1 MGIKNFSG
9 RVRRW
14 GWVRSVGTALTLAG
28 AIVVFV
34 VLILP
39 ATATAGHPR
48 YCAGDN
54 TLRIFGFSPNKG
66 KVGAD
71 GDNAQITLLGANFHE
86 EAVDIL
92 IGNSKGKGVLVS
104 TWDFANPVDNTIIF
118 TIPDGAPTGAQHII
132 VQTSSGSA
140 GCMAISKST
149 IRIS

>member
-1 MGIKNFSG
+1 VGIKNFSC
-9 RVRRW
+9 RARRW
-14 GWVRSVGTALTLAG
+14 GWVRTIGAALTLAG
-28 AIVVFV
+28 ATVVFV

-39 ATATAGHPR
+39 ATATAGHPP

-54 TLRIFGFSPNKG
+54 TLRIFSFSPNKG

-71 GDNAQITLLGANFHE
+71 GANSQITLLGANFQE
-86 EAVDIL
+86 EAVEVL

-104 TWDFANPVDNTIIF
+104 TWTSIGDNTILLN
-118 TIPDGAPTGAQHII
+118 IPDGAPTGAQHII
-132 VQTSSGSA
+132 VQTSSGST